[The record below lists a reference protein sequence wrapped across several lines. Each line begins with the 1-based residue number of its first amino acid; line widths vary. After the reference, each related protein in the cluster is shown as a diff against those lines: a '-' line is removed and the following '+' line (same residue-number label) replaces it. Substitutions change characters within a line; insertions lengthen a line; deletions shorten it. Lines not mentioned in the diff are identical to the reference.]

1 MKKRATSRP
10 SCQPRVEVQLPLP
23 VLGRLR
29 AVRDGFFEL
38 CVQVGEQALAALMEQ
53 DRTELCGPKWVHDRA
68 RRAVRG
74 GSTASEIT
82 LGGRRMQV
90 RRLRATA
97 VEGGEVA
104 LPSFLW
110 ATERDPLNA
119 QTWRAIAAGVSTRKY
134 AASLDPVPATVT
146 ERATSRSAVS
156 RRFVALSQQQLTR
169 CLSRP
174 LGDLDLRVVMI
185 DGIDFH
191 DHMILIALGIDTQG
205 RKHVLGV
212 REGTTEN
219 SAVAGALLSDVVDR
233 GLEVEQPLLFV
244 IDGAKAL
251 RTAIRRVWGAL
262 GVVHRCQ
269 VHKVR
274 NVLEH
279 LPEAL
284 RPAVARAMRQAYD
297 PATSAASAARQL
309 ERLAR
314 SLDPDHPGAA
324 ASVREGLAETLTLN
338 TLGITGALWKTL
350 RSTNPIENLNGGV
363 GLFTRN
369 VRRWRNGAMILRW
382 VGSAVL
388 EAEQTFRRVRGFRE
402 MPALTNAL
410 HQHVGSSAAKES
422 RHVA

>member
-219 SAVAGALLSDVVDR
+219 SAVAGALLSDLVDR

>member
-23 VLGRLR
+23 VLSGLR

-38 CVQVGEQALAALMEQ
+38 CVRVGEQALAALMEQ
-53 DRTELCGPKWVHDRA
+53 DRTDLCGPKWARDRS

-97 VEGGEVA
+97 VEGGELP

-110 ATERDPLNA
+110 AAERDPLNE

-174 LGDLDLRVVMI
+174 LGDLELRVVMI

-191 DHMILIALGIDTQG
+191 DHMVLIALGIDTQG

-212 REGTTEN
+212 REGATEN
-219 SAVAGALLSDVVDR
+219 SAVAGALLGDLVDR
-233 GLEVEQPLLFV
+233 GLAVERPLLFV

-279 LPEAL
+279 LPEEL
-284 RPAVARAMRQAYD
+284 RPSVAHAMCAVN
-297 PATSAASAARQL
+297 PCATTKPSSS
-309 ERLAR
+309 
-314 SLDPDHPGAA
+314 SLPRP
-324 ASVREGLAETLTLN
+324 
-338 TLGITGALWKTL
+338 
-350 RSTNPIENLNGGV
+350 P
-363 GLFTRN
+363 
-369 VRRWRNGAMILRW
+369 RRK
-382 VGSAVL
+382 VS
-388 EAEQTFRRVRGFRE
+388 
-402 MPALTNAL
+402 P
-410 HQHVGSSAAKES
+410 
-422 RHVA
+422 

>member
-1 MKKRATSRP
+1 MKKRATSCP
-10 SCQPRVEVQLPLP
+10 SCQPRVEVQLPLA

-219 SAVAGALLSDVVDR
+219 SAVAGALLSDLVDR
-233 GLEVEQPLLFV
+233 GLEVERPLLFV

-402 MPALTNAL
+402 MPTLTNAL